1 MGKTER
7 LQSRLMV
14 EGPQV
19 RLMVE
24 GPHHQFERPQWRLMV
39 EGPHHKLERPQ
50 WRLMVEGPHQQLE
63 RPQSRL
69 MVERFIRAYQ
79 AYKDLSKI
87 WIRRTTRADPHS
99 LYCRCQTH
107 PKRSR
112 ARLKGMAL
120 RMLRMRS
127 PNQTKSL
134 HNPMKGRLPLPSSR
148 AATAFTLSLRLTW
161 TMLRLKARRKSSAA
175 SGSPETSRP

>member
-50 WRLMVEGPHQQLE
+50 LE

-69 MVERFIRAYQ
+69 MVERFLRAYQ

-107 PKRSR
+107 PKRAR

-161 TMLRLKARRKSSAA
+161 AMLRLKARRKSSAA